1 MGTTPGSSM
10 TAGWYSDPWYSG
22 QYRFWSG
29 SGWTADT
36 FTDLSGSAVTAT
48 PFALTYGPPPS
59 EPADPSPPPP
69 AWHFRPQA
77 GIAPPAPAP
86 VTATTAAANRTPL
99 WIAAAVVAFLVVLG
113 AGVALVRMD
122 SGTTPRATSTSSQSP
137 RPSPSPEATGPT
149 DPTTPSPPA
158 PSQPGPS
165 GSAAPSPPGQSI
177 EATLAN
183 LVVRQQDVPNRFTV
197 APIPGGRSVAG
208 GPTLD
213 LCGGDYPSE
222 DLRVGRLQVA
232 AKDRQGTTTLST
244 EAVQYESDAAT
255 AQAFAEVR
263 SSTADCQFDV
273 SMDLSQGTITSS
285 SITADIDRSWQR
297 TAGVDRLAYRV
308 NETEQL
314 SGEESS
320 TVVVYLKRGPLFIGL
335 YFPEPGGRQMPVE
348 GRDRIP
354 TIVKLFEE
362 RLLNT
367 PPGSSSETDRGGTG
381 GGGQGDAGGG
391 VGA

>member
-1 MGTTPGSSM
+1 MDSRYLHGSQRLGGHRHAVRPDVRPPAVRACRPVPATACLALPPTGWDRPTGSRPGH
-10 TAGWYSDPWYSG
+10 GDNGRRQPY
-22 QYRFWSG
+22 
-29 SGWTADT
+29 
-36 FTDLSGSAVTAT
+36 SAVDRRRRRGLPRGVGRWGGARENG
-48 PFALTYGPPPS
+48 LGDN
-59 EPADPSPPPP
+59 PARDIDIV
-69 AWHFRPQA
+69 AV
-77 GIAPPAPAP
+77 PAPQP
-86 VTATTAAANRTPL
+86 VPGRHRSDGSNDTLP
-99 WIAAAVVAFLVVLG
+99 
-113 AGVALVRMD
+113 AG
-122 SGTTPRATSTSSQSP
+122 PF
-137 RPSPSPEATGPT
+137 
-149 DPTTPSPPA
+149 
-158 PSQPGPS
+158 QPGPS